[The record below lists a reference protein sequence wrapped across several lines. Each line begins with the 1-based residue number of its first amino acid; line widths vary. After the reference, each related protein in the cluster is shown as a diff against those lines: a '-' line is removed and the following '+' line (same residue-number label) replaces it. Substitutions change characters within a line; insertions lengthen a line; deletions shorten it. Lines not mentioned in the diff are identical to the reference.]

1 MIFGEVEGAPSSTL
15 FRKSAVSNTPSCND
29 SNEARENLADLMAHN
44 ISTAKKYYWLQE
56 KSKSWVLASK
66 QLRQEMR
73 QDTEERSSQ
82 ANSDKIE
89 TPRGPESKPE
99 CCNVNDEISN
109 CSSVEK

>member
-1 MIFGEVEGAPSSTL
+1 MEGAPSSTL
-15 FRKSAVSNTPSCND
+15 FRKSAVSNTHSCND
-29 SNEARENLADLMAHN
+29 SNEAGENLADLMAHD

-66 QLRQEMR
+66 QLRQEIR
-73 QDTEERSSQ
+73 QDIEERSSK